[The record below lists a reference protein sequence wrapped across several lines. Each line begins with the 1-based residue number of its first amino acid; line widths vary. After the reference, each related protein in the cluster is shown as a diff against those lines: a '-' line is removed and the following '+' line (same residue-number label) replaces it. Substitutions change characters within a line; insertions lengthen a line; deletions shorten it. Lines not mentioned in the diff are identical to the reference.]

1 MGFIGPRGDW
11 VDSRGLT
18 GLLGVAVQVKGDK
31 ELRRKLE
38 HIQGPGAVKALYAG
52 VRAGLTPLT
61 RALRSAVNASSAP
74 QAVKAAARK
83 TVGQRFGKGG
93 KAKQLTAKVGF
104 AVGKKPSKSS
114 KRGLTA
120 HERFVY
126 GQGGAKQARGV
137 GISESNVHWFVL
149 GTGPRKLTQKK
160 AVIPPDEFG
169 DYRVLMPGASTGQ
182 IKPYL
187 AGLTHGALSAAS
199 GDALAK
205 ARAKIADVIAKEAAK
220 RR

>member
-18 GLLGVAVQVKGDK
+18 GLLGVAAEVKGSK

-61 RALRSAVNASSAP
+61 RALRSAVNSSSAP

-83 TVGQRFGKGG
+83 TVGQRFAKAG
-93 KAKQLTAKVGF
+93 KAGQRDVQAKVGF
-104 AVGKKPSKSS
+104 AVGKKPSKTS

-126 GQGGAKQARGV
+126 GQGGAKLTRGV
-137 GISESNVHWFVL
+137 GISEYNIHWFVL
-149 GTGPRKLTQKK
+149 GTGERQLKTPHWVVLNGR
-160 AVIPPDEFG
+160 
-169 DYRVLMPGASTGQ
+169 RVWVSNTGT

-187 AGLTHGALSAAS
+187 AGLTQGALAAAS
-199 GDALAK
+199 GSALEK